1 MEHLIVNYADMV
13 SAEVEMM
20 TSGKHLGMY
29 RVIMRDLDA
38 DAVIA
43 IRFFPR
49 DRRADAIAFADD
61 IVNIVA

>member
-1 MEHLIVNYADMV
+1 MEHLIVNHQDMV
-13 SAEVEMM
+13 SAEVEMVI
-20 TSGKHLGMY
+20 TGKRLGMY

-38 DAVIA
+38 DAVVA

-49 DRRADAIAFADD
+49 HRRADAIAFADD

>member
-1 MEHLIVNYADMV
+1 MEHLTVNHQDMV
-13 SAEVEMM
+13 SAEVEMVI
-20 TSGKHLGMY
+20 TGKRLGMF
-29 RVIMRDLDA
+29 RVTMRDLDA

-49 DRRADAIAFADD
+49 RADAIAFAND

>member
-1 MEHLIVNYADMV
+1 
-13 SAEVEMM
+13 M
-20 TSGKHLGMY
+20 TDTFPIRI
-29 RVIMRDLDA
+29 RVQPHALDA

-49 DRRADAIAFADD
+49 DRRADAIAFAND

>member
-1 MEHLIVNYADMV
+1 
-13 SAEVEMM
+13 
-20 TSGKHLGMY
+20 MY
-29 RVIMRDLDA
+29 RVTMRDLDA